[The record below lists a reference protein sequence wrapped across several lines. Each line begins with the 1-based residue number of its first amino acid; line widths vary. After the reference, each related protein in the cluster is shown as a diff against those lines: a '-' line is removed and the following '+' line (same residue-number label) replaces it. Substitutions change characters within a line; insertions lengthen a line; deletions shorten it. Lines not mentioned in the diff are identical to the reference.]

1 MKNESS
7 FAFSKEFNTLWIITV
22 SNERMRGIYVKIT
35 GFEIIVV
42 GAPWRE
48 LTIVEVQTDEGI
60 TGVGEVRMVNKTDT
74 LVSAIQELG
83 DRYLIG
89 SDPADLSKLA
99 WNIQVAE
106 YGLPGEVGQSAL
118 AAFDI
123 ACWDILGKSLGVPI
137 YKLLGGI
144 FTERVEAYANGWYQ
158 GDRDPKIIA
167 EYASKVVERGYRGLK
182 MDPFGHAS
190 AEMTTADL
198 RRSVGIL
205 EAVRD
210 TVGPDIQIYVE
221 MHGRF
226 TSHTARRVA
235 KAIEHIEPGWIEEP
249 VLPMDVSG
257 LRSVRNHTHLPIA
270 LGERI
275 HEPSALIPFLEE
287 GLVDILQVDTTHH
300 AGITGLQ
307 RLVGWSDAYNVRLAP
322 HNVCGPIGTAAALH
336 VAIAASNTKV
346 LEHFNDFADPWV
358 HEIVE
363 GAPYVNPKDGAFDL
377 PTAPGLGLTLNK
389 DICAKH
395 PRTGGRL
402 ALYAAGWEK
411 RQDAKNYDSHG
422 KK

>member
-1 MKNESS
+1 M
-7 FAFSKEFNTLWIITV
+7 
-22 SNERMRGIYVKIT
+22 KIT

-48 LTIVEVQTDEGI
+48 LTIVEVQTDAGI
-60 TGVGEVRMVNKTDT
+60 TGLGEVRMVNKTDT
-74 LVSAIQELG
+74 LIAAIRELG

-89 SDPADLSKLA
+89 SDPSNLSKLA

-123 ACWDILGKSLGVPI
+123 ACWDILGKSLGVPV
-137 YKLLGGI
+137 YSLLGGI

-158 GDRDPKIIA
+158 GDRDPKNIA
-167 EYASKVVERGYRGLK
+167 EYALKVVERGYRGLK
-182 MDPFGHAS
+182 IDPFGHAS
-190 AEMTTADL
+190 AELSRSDL

-210 TVGPDIQIYVE
+210 AVGPDINIYVE

-226 TSHTARRVA
+226 TSSSAIAVAR
-235 KAIEHIEPGWIEEP
+235 AIEHIEPAWIEEP
-249 VLPMDVSG
+249 VLPMDIGG
-257 LRSVRNHTHLPIA
+257 LRNVRSQTHLPIA

-275 HEPSALIPFLEE
+275 HQSTELIPFLEE
-287 GLVDILQVDTTHH
+287 NLVDILQVDASHH
-300 AGITGLQ
+300 GGITGLQ
-307 RLVGWSDAYNVRLAP
+307 RLVGWSDAYNLRLAP

-358 HEIVE
+358 HELVE
-363 GAPYVNPKDGAFDL
+363 NAPYVNPKDGCFDL
-377 PTAPGLGLTLNK
+377 PTAPGLGVDLNRAR
-389 DICAKH
+389 CAQH

-411 RQDAKNYDSHG
+411 RQDANNYVKG
-422 KK
+422 TKG